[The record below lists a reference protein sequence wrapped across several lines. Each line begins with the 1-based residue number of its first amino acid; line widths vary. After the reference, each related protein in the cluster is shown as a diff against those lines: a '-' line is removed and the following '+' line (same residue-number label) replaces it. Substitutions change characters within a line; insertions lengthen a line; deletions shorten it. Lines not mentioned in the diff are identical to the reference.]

1 MALLDAAALAFAH
14 PHTGARLDV
23 AAPVDAEFARALALF
38 DRPL

>member
-1 MALLDAAALAFAH
+1 MRLLRGRGAVALLLV
-14 PHTGARLDV
+14 P